1 LHVWFFAYILEAKN
15 QMKIPESFLHYVWRL
30 KRFDFSNLQ
39 TTEGEKLHILDW
51 GQYNT
56 NAGPDFLNARI
67 SIGFTL
73 WIGHIEIHVL
83 SSDWLKHGHGNQ
95 YDNVILHVVLEE
107 DEWIYNSSG
116 CRLPC
121 LELKK
126 RIPKKLLGSYQKLL
140 RNEFWIP
147 CQHHF
152 PKVNSITKDL
162 WLERLLVDRLE
173 DKLAVQKNRF
183 IANNHDWEA
192 SFYQFLARGLGMK
205 VNAEAM
211 DELSQRVPL
220 SIIRKH
226 KHSLFQLEALF
237 FGQSGLLRDTIE
249 EAYPQKLLKEYR
261 FLSKKFDL
269 EPMTGAQWN
278 FLRLRPANFP
288 SIRIAQLA
296 TLHYQTDNLFQKT
309 LVAETLPELNN
320 MLELK
325 LSNYWHDHYRFGKSS
340 KPQFKRLGKTSKH
353 SLIINTIVPFLFLY
367 ALERQNEKV
376 RQKCLQWLEQ
386 LGPERNKII
395 RQWQK
400 LGIEP
405 TSAFQ
410 TQALLQLK
418 SKYCD
423 RKRCT
428 ECSIGHSILSKC

>member
-1 LHVWFFAYILEAKN
+1 
-15 QMKIPESFLHYVWRL
+15 MKIPESFLHYVWRL
-30 KRFDFSNLQ
+30 KRFDFSQLI

-73 WIGHIEIHVL
+73 WIGHIEIHVK
-83 SSDWLKHGHGNQ
+83 SSDWLKHGHQ

-126 RIPKKLLGSYQKLL
+126 RIPRKLLSSYQKLIH
-140 RNEFWIP
+140 NEFWIP

-152 PKVNSITKDL
+152 PKVNPITKDL

-173 DKLAVQKNRF
+173 DRLAIQKERLT
-183 IANNHDWEA
+183 ANTHDWEET
-192 SFYQFLARGLGMK
+192 FYQFLARGLGMK

-220 SIIRKH
+220 AIIRKH

-237 FGQSGLLRDTIE
+237 FGQSGLLREKME
-249 EAYPQKLLKEYR
+249 EAYPQKLMQEFR
-261 FLSKKFDL
+261 FLSQKFRL
-269 EPMTGAQWN
+269 HPMTGAQWN

-288 SIRIAQLA
+288 TIRIAQLA

-309 LVAETLPELNN
+309 LVAESLPELNN
-320 MLELK
+320 MLDLK
-325 LSNYWHDHYRFGKSS
+325 LSNYWYDHYHFNNIS
-340 KPQFKRLGKTSKH
+340 KGRFKRLGTSSKQ
-353 SLIINTIVPFLFLY
+353 SLIINTVVPFLFLY
-367 ALERQNEKV
+367 AQERQNEEVKHKTM
-376 RQKCLQWLEQ
+376 RWLEQ
-386 LGPERNKII
+386 LPPERNNII

-400 LGIEP
+400 LGVDP
-405 TSAFQ
+405 ASAFQ

-428 ECSIGHSILSKC
+428 ECSIGHSILSKL

>member
-1 LHVWFFAYILEAKN
+1 MR
-15 QMKIPESFLHYVWRL
+15 QP
-30 KRFDFSNLQ
+30 Q
-39 TTEGEKLHILDW
+39 
-51 GQYNT
+51 
-56 NAGPDFLNARI
+56 
-67 SIGFTL
+67 
-73 WIGHIEIHVL
+73 
-83 SSDWLKHGHGNQ
+83 
-95 YDNVILHVVLEE
+95 
-107 DEWIYNSSG
+107 
-116 CRLPC
+116 
-121 LELKK
+121 
-126 RIPKKLLGSYQKLL
+126 
-140 RNEFWIP
+140 
-147 CQHHF
+147 
-152 PKVNSITKDL
+152 DL

-211 DELSQRVPL
+211 EELSQRVPL

-309 LVAETLPELNN
+309 LVAENLLELNN